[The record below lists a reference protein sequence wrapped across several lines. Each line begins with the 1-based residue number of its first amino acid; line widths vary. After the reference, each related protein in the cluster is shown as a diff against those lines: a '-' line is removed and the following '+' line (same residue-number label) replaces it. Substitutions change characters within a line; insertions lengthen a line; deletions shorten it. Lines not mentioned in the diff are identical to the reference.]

1 MSNKLSI
8 WFMAIRPKTL
18 PAAISPVV
26 VGTAFATRNDVFSL
40 LPFIAALIGA
50 LLIQIL
56 SNLANDYYDY
66 IKGHDTKDRKGP
78 TRVVASGL
86 MSLRELRNG
95 ILINIL
101 VIAIIGIYLIY
112 IGTLFILII
121 GILSIIFALL
131 YSGGPFPLSSIGLGD
146 LFVFIFFGL
155 IAVNGT
161 YYVQALSFHPNV
173 LIGSIAPGLLITAI
187 LVVNNYRDIE
197 TDTETNKFT
206 LAVLIGH
213 TRTKYYYALLFIISY
228 LIPFYFVIFEQYS
241 LWVLLPYLSIPYAI
255 KLVRSVWESNDG
267 PVMNEVLAGT
277 GKIGLLFSLLFGL
290 GIIL

>member
-1 MSNKLSI
+1 
-8 WFMAIRPKTL
+8 MAIRPKTL

-26 VGTAFATRNDVFSL
+26 VGTAFASSNDVFSL
-40 LPFIAALIGA
+40 LPFIAALVGA

-66 IKGHDTKDRKGP
+66 IKGHDTEDRKGP
-78 TRVVASGL
+78 IRVVASGL
-86 MSLRELRNG
+86 MTLKELRNG

-101 VIAIIGIYLIY
+101 MIAIVGIYLIY
-112 IGTLFILII
+112 VGKLFILII

-161 YYVQALSFHPNV
+161 YYVQALDFHPHV
-173 LIGSIAPGLLITAI
+173 LIGSVAPGLLITAI
-187 LVVNNYRDIE
+187 LVVNNYRDLE

-206 LAVLIGH
+206 LAVLMGH
-213 TRTKYYYALLFIISY
+213 NRTKFYYASLFVISY
-228 LIPFYFVIFEQYS
+228 LIPLYFVIFQQYS
-241 LWVLLPYLSIPYAI
+241 LWVLLPYLSIPFAI
-255 KLVRSVWESNDG
+255 KLIKSVWESNDG

-290 GIIL
+290 GIII